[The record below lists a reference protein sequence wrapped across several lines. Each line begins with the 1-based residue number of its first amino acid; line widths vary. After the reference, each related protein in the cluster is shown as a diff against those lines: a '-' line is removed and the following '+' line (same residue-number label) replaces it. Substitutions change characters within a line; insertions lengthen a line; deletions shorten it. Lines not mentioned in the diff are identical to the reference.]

1 MSGWHGS
8 LTSFTCLIDHRWIC
22 KIADYGFQKVK
33 QHSNNGSDE
42 SSIWIAPE
50 FLGTET
56 DFGSKKGDVYSFA
69 VICQE
74 LLTSQS
80 RPSSEEQN
88 IIEDKPETRAKM
100 LTALNSKLDGKT
112 SSTCKIKNSVTSK
125 NACKYIHVPLI
136 DR

>member
-22 KIADYGFQKVK
+22 KIAYYGFQKFK
-33 QHSNNGSDE
+33 QYSNNGSDE

-50 FLGTET
+50 FLGIET

-80 RPSSEEQN
+80 RPSSEVEDRH
-88 IIEDKPETRAKM
+88 EDKPETRTKM
-100 LTALNSKLDGKT
+100 LKAMNSKLDSKT
-112 SSTCKIKNSVTSK
+112 SSTCVAKMVLILSFSCK
-125 NACKYIHVPLI
+125 NACC
-136 DR
+136 